1 MTLYNCHHLIV
12 TIAGVALLAGCS
24 YVPDRLNPVEW
35 TKTGYD
41 WIMGEDN
48 NSDSD
53 EEE

>member
-1 MTLYNCHHLIV
+1 M

-41 WIMGEDN
+41 LIMGEDN